1 MYKEIIENIV
11 VYSYPKYDT
20 HLTKNNYIYR
30 PNDMVRVKSSIFAW
44 DNIDIKKLLYTD
56 LVGLL

>member
-20 HLTKNNYIYR
+20 DLTKNNYIYR
-30 PNDMVRVKSSIFAW
+30 PNDMVRLKSSIFAW
-44 DNIDIKKLLYTD
+44 DNIDIKKLL
-56 LVGLL
+56 